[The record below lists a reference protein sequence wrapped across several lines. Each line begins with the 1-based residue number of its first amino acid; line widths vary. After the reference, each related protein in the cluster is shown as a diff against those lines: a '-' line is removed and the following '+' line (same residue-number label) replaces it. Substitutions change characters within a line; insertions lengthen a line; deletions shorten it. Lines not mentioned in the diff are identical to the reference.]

1 MPDTNH
7 ARMELEQHR
16 AAIDA
21 IDKQLVALLD
31 ARAGH
36 SLAIRRLKPTLGMSL
51 YDRAREDEIFDR
63 VASYSDTTLHER
75 GLHEIYETLLKVMKE
90 NPAPEDRAEAEG
102 EPAPEGRAA
111 KKGAPAPAGH
121 VGIEDA
127 EGAER

>member
-36 SLAIRRLKPTLGMSL
+36 SLAIRRLKPALGMSL
-51 YDRAREDEIFDR
+51 YDRARENEIFDR
-63 VASYSDTTLHER
+63 VASYGDATLHEA

-90 NPAPEDRAEAEG
+90 NPAPEDRAEAES
-102 EPAPEGRAA
+102 EPAPEDRSET
-111 KKGAPAPAGH
+111 KDAPAPEDRAGTES
-121 VGIEDA
+121 V
-127 EGAER
+127 ER